1 MGLRST
7 EVLCFTVTVTVDI
20 TEFFSNNRN
29 FTVDIEQQLSLHALY
44 RPPGFHYS
52 YTKRYNRRQNSAVC

>member
-20 TEFFSNNRN
+20 TEFFFNNRN

-44 RPPGFHYS
+44 RPPGFQVYVS
-52 YTKRYNRRQNSAVC
+52 YTIRIRILFVY